1 MELLK
6 AAAYL
11 VPWVDSKVAKH
22 VAYPFKLSSNIR
34 TLESTLEELLARKR
48 DVKTEILNAQR
59 ENGAPTE
66 QINLWLK
73 EVEAIEQKA
82 EETHQKYQQLCRCI
96 WNISPNLWLNYKIS
110 KRAAKKHEE
119 VINLYKKKETI
130 PVIIH
135 MPPPLAQEMPASSSK
150 SSNLESAL
158 QDIRDD
164 VHNIIGIW
172 GMGGIGKTHLL
183 KQINNELSRDR
194 VFEVV
199 VFVTCSKDCYDEK
212 IQNEIINRIGLS
224 KDGSMEQKQCTI
236 YNFLKERSFVL
247 LLDDLWDRVN
257 LDKIGIPDPMEAV
270 HTCKRKI
277 VLTTRSTEV
286 CRQMEVMKKIK
297 VDILNWDDAWSLFI
311 EKVTEK
317 TINSDLLIKK
327 YAVDVVNELGGLP
340 LALITIGR
348 AMRDKTDRYDWE
360 EAIMQLKQAR
370 LDDVEWS
377 RANPSVFHMLKFSYD
392 SLKNDTLRR
401 CFLHCSLW
409 PEDFSIRKDRLIEL
423 WMGLGLIDKPDIQAA
438 YTIGYT
444 YVNNLQ
450 SVCLLETDGFNV
462 FLLMRGGGES
472 DSDPDSESDQSKEV
486 GLFVQG
492 EVRGE
497 EEVGRRD
504 EEKLV

>member
-11 VPWVDSKVAKH
+11 VPWLGSKVGKH

-34 TLESTLEELLARKR
+34 TLESALEELLARKR
-48 DVKTEILNAQR
+48 DVKTEILNAER

-119 VINLYKKKETI
+119 VIILYQKKETI

-135 MPPPLAQEMPASSSK
+135 MPPPLAQEMPVSSSK
-150 SSNLESAL
+150 SPNLESAL
-158 QDIRDD
+158 QDIRDNAY
-164 VHNIIGIW
+164 NIIGIW

-183 KQINNELSRDR
+183 KQINNVLSRDGA
-194 VFEVV
+194 FQVV
-199 VFVTCSKDCYDEK
+199 VFVTCSKECYEEK
-212 IQNEIINRIGLS
+212 VQNEIINKLALS
-224 KDGSMEQKQCTI
+224 KDGSMDQKQCTI
-236 YNFLKERSFVL
+236 YNFLKEKSFVL

-257 LDKIGIPDPMEAV
+257 LDTVGIPDPMEPV
-270 HTCKRKI
+270 HTSKRKI

-286 CRQMEVMKKIK
+286 CGQMEVRKKIK
-297 VDILNWDDAWSLFI
+297 VDILNLNDAWSLFI
-311 EKVTEK
+311 EKVTEE
-317 TINSDLLIKK
+317 TIDSDLIIKEH
-327 YAVDVVNELGGLP
+327 AVDVVKELGGLP
-340 LALITIGR
+340 LALITTGR
-348 AMRDKTDRYDWE
+348 AMRDKTDHYYWE
-360 EAIMQLKQAR
+360 EAIKQLKQTH
-370 LDDVEWS
+370 LDDVEWPHV
-377 RANPSVFHMLKFSYD
+377 NQSVFHMLKFSYD

-423 WMGLGLIDKPDIQAA
+423 WMGLGLIDQPDIQAA
-438 YTIGYT
+438 YNIGYT

-450 SVCLLETDGFNV
+450 SVCLLEEIAM
-462 FLLMRGGGES
+462 LR
-472 DSDPDSESDQSKEV
+472 
-486 GLFVQG
+486 
-492 EVRGE
+492 
-497 EEVGRRD
+497 
-504 EEKLV
+504 